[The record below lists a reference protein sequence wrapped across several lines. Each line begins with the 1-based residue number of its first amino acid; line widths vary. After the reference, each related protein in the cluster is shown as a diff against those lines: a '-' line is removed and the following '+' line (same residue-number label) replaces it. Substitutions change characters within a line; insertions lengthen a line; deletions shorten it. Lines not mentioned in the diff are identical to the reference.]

1 MAAHRSG
8 SSRLSTKLRQKNLRI
23 LDEGDRLLSEINQN
37 LLAYKAGSND
47 HPSVD
52 VSNLRE
58 ATIELGSLIAWASE
72 LIAAQSLV
80 SYRSSIQ
87 RDMADVEQKHAIVG
101 SAPGRDRSLDDAVK
115 AFVERVGTLNAS
127 LGVVEW
133 D

>member
-1 MAAHRSG
+1 MAAHGSG
-8 SSRLSTKLRQKNLRI
+8 SNRLSAKLRQKNLRI
-23 LDEGDRLLSEINQN
+23 LDEGDGLLGEIDQN
-37 LLAYKAGSND
+37 LLHYKTASSD
-47 HPSVD
+47 HPPVD
-52 VSNLRE
+52 LTNLRE
-58 ATIELGSLIAWASE
+58 ATIELGGLMAWASE

-87 RDMADVEQKHAIVG
+87 RDMADVEQKHAMVG

-127 LGVVEW
+127 LEGLEW